1 MSKGSILLFL
11 ILILASCGNKNGRSA
26 DVLPPDKM
34 SEVLWDV
41 IRVDAFTTS
50 YIKKDSTKNAAA
62 ENAKMQMKVFT
73 DHHVTRES
81 FYNSF
86 AYYKKNPVQ
95 FKTILDSLVNRKTRE
110 RANSNFQ
117 VN

>member
-11 ILILASCGNKNGRSA
+11 ILILASCGNKNKRTA
-26 DVLPPDKM
+26 DILPPNKM

-41 IRVDAFTTS
+41 IRVDAFTTG
-50 YIKKDSTKNAAA
+50 YVKKDSTKNVIV
-62 ENAKMQMKVFT
+62 ENAKLQMKVFA

-86 AYYKKNPVQ
+86 DYYKKNAVE
-95 FKTILDSLVNRKTRE
+95 FKTMLDSLVNRKNRE
-110 RANSNFQ
+110 KATSNFQ